1 MKSSAPRPIAKNFR
15 NTRPLN
21 SLIALAE
28 GEEANVS
35 TLIKLAAFGA
45 VLWYGGMAVYDLPMR
60 KLEAAVFKST
70 GGGAG

>member
-1 MKSSAPRPIAKNFR
+1 LDRTWAVGEKLSQHSTVKQPH
-15 NTRPLN
+15 
-21 SLIALAE
+21 ALAE

-70 GGGAG
+70 AGGAG